1 MYTVLAIIMIVFAIL
16 QIILFFKV
24 WGMTNNVK
32 EITKKLECDLEPV
45 DYIRKALLKGDK
57 EKSEDLLTDALAQ
70 ELIAFA
76 AGYTDKYRSIE
87 DIKEKYI
94 KLFKHIGVYEL
105 PIANVNNVDDI
116 KKIMPYF
123 H

>member
-87 DIKEKYI
+87 DIKPKSVI
-94 KLFKHIGVYEL
+94 RTCILWSH
-105 PIANVNNVDDI
+105 P
-116 KKIMPYF
+116 
-123 H
+123 

>member
-1 MYTVLAIIMIVFAIL
+1 MIVFAVL

-57 EKSEDLLTDALAQ
+57 ERAKELLTEALAQ
-70 ELIAFA
+70 EIIAFA
-76 AGYTDKYRSIE
+76 AGYRDKYSSIE
-87 DIKEKYI
+87 EIKEKYAI
-94 KLFKHIGVYEL
+94 FFKHIGIDEL
-105 PIANVNNVDDI
+105 PIADVNNADDI